1 MKTFDEKYN
10 QRRYRTAYS
19 TSVFSIT
26 MVLFMLGLV
35 ALMIFHTH
43 KLSAWFRENIAV
55 SIVIKDEV
63 PDSEIHSFKLQLDT
77 LNFVKSSK
85 FISKNEAAEKL
96 RSELGEDFVEFIGY
110 NPLPSTLEVFLNEQ
124 YAFGD
129 SLVNIESLLMQ
140 NEMVQKVEY
149 QKLLIDLIDKNISN
163 ISTGIL
169 IFSGLLLI
177 ISIILIYNTIR
188 LALYSKRLLIKS
200 MLLVGATQQFIR
212 KPFIVS
218 GVFQGLIGGII
229 SVILL
234 GVTLI
239 ITKHKLPELDVLNDH
254 LVLTIIG
261 VLLIAF
267 GVLLT
272 WLSNYFAVKKY
283 LKSKSEDLY

>member
-149 QKLLIDLIDKNISN
+149 QKLLIDLIDK
-163 ISTGIL
+163 
-169 IFSGLLLI
+169 
-177 ISIILIYNTIR
+177 
-188 LALYSKRLLIKS
+188 
-200 MLLVGATQQFIR
+200 
-212 KPFIVS
+212 
-218 GVFQGLIGGII
+218 
-229 SVILL
+229 
-234 GVTLI
+234 
-239 ITKHKLPELDVLNDH
+239 
-254 LVLTIIG
+254 
-261 VLLIAF
+261 
-267 GVLLT
+267 
-272 WLSNYFAVKKY
+272 
-283 LKSKSEDLY
+283 

>member
-1 MKTFDEKYN
+1 
-10 QRRYRTAYS
+10 
-19 TSVFSIT
+19 
-26 MVLFMLGLV
+26 MLGLV
-35 ALMIFHTH
+35 VLMIFHTR

-55 SIVIKDEV
+55 SIVIKD
-63 PDSEIHSFKLQLDT
+63 DITDLEINRFKSQLDT

-85 FISKNEAAEKL
+85 FISKNEAAEQLKT
-96 RSELGEDFVEFIGY
+96 ELGEDFVEFIGY
-110 NPLPSTLEVFLNEQ
+110 NPLPSTLEVFLYQQ
-124 YAFGD
+124 YTFGD
-129 SLVNIESLLMQ
+129 SLTNIESLLMQ
-140 NEMVQKVEY
+140 NEIVKNVEY
-149 QKLLIDLIDKNISN
+149 QKSLIDLIDKNIYN

-200 MLLVGATQQFIR
+200 MLLVGATQKFIR

-218 GVFQGLIGGII
+218 GALQGLIGGII
-229 SVILL
+229 SLVLL
-234 GVTLI
+234 GVILI
-239 ITKHKLPELDVLNDH
+239 IAKHKLPELNLLNDY
-254 LVLTIIG
+254 
-261 VLLIAF
+261 LILSIMGISLITF